1 MFIRQGKERSQCTT
15 QAARK
20 CYGESMGEGIGPERG
35 LLRALESRQTFQ
47 VKGGDQPLW
56 QLGHCLASNLSG
68 ETRNILLH
76 WMQTRWITELTTA
89 SGRDNLTEPVGWELG
104 IFSAFV

>member
-1 MFIRQGKERSQCTT
+1 VYYAGCEEMLRREHGG
-15 QAARK
+15 A
-20 CYGESMGEGIGPERG
+20 GIGPERAFEG
-35 LLRALESRQTFQ
+35 FRVEANISGE
-47 VKGGDQPLW
+47 GGDQPLW

-89 SGRDNLTEPVGWELG
+89 SGRDDLTEPVGWELG